1 MTPDI
6 PHLTLPIRVE
16 NGTLATVE
24 QDGPEHLADRVY
36 TVLAYRPGQRLDRPD
51 FGLPQQAMRQG
62 GADQD
67 EIRQTVERFE
77 PDAVVLIDRDPA
89 AAARFTT

>member
-6 PHLTLPIRVE
+6 PHLSLPVRVE
-16 NGTLATVE
+16 NGQAAVVE
-24 QDGPEHLADRVY
+24 QDGPDHLTDRVY
-36 TVLAYRPGQRLDRPD
+36 AVLAYRPGQRLDRPD

-62 GADQD
+62 GADRD

-89 AAARFTT
+89 AAASFTT